1 MNKKYSEEKIS
12 QVVVFPASLFREAQV
27 MARLQN
33 ISTSA
38 LIRAAVARYIS
49 EERKIFQGAM
59 K

>member
-1 MNKKYSEEKIS
+1 MKKYSGEKIS
-12 QVVVFPASLFREAQV
+12 QVVVFPASLFREVQV

-33 ISTSA
+33 ISIPA

-49 EERKIFQGAM
+49 EEKKIFREAM